1 MVRPSRQLSGSS
13 WLLLGLTWPSM
24 RETSTPSLG
33 MCLIEFS
40 GTWPNPFFCKQKEQ
54 CWWDV
59 KMQMRWRPWR
69 RLGGNSRHRRGR
81 DLWNSSKHILVLLS
95 YWYCCH
101 IGTAAILVSLSYWYC
116 RCIGIVVVLV
126 LLLFYSS
133 KFQPK
138 SINAKMNP

>member
-1 MVRPSRQLSGSS
+1 
-13 WLLLGLTWPSM
+13 
-24 RETSTPSLG
+24 

-40 GTWPNPFFCKQKEQ
+40 GTWPNPFLQTKGA
-54 CWWDV
+54 
-59 KMQMRWRPWR
+59 MLMRCQNADALEALKTLGRKFKAQEEGA
-69 RLGGNSRHRRGR
+69 RLVELLKTHIGTAA
-81 DLWNSSKHILVLLS
+81 ILVLLS